1 MSDMTMDYTGDAS
14 QAEEAIQSP
23 ETCVPKSPSSPLL
36 HSKVKSEDGSDIE
49 TKHKAP
55 EGGRL
60 QFYFD
65 GKIVLE
71 LNDRRENGKTWWVP
85 VTQKTYWPPPP
96 PSCSTPGSTVRQ
108 ESSAS
113 FSVSDESSVQ
123 SQSSPWLRETRW
135 KNPNPTNKRTTS
147 DVVTSD
153 VEGFMFA
160 LKGRERCR
168 YQWSQRRRPFR
179 SIEQCHVGPNSECV
193 QCKVGWRKKSLAR
206 PSVSAITSRLLEK
219 ALSKKMV
226 ASAVPI
232 ERIETLV
239 SPRKRLLRDMEKVRL
254 HDKSSSPSSSVLKKA
269 KALMPATPLPTHS
282 AAAMAA
288 AAAAAVAH
296 SLQPSKVYDRQSSYS
311 IDSLLNKER
320 QEEAAAAS
328 CSSSFLRS
336 LLRKAPPLA
345 TNVQAVNGVRNKSL
359 VSHQRRDGAISLAGG
374 SRPLQPPVW
383 LPYPV
388 TAFPPPNSLAPG
400 SSATLAAR
408 PGPSSSR
415 RESLGN
421 RLPRVPTPPDC
432 NDDHDDDV
440 PLNLTIRRAREH
452 S

>member
-1 MSDMTMDYTGDAS
+1 MLLEHS
-14 QAEEAIQSP
+14 QLTSVYRGTLICFKLTSI
-23 ETCVPKSPSSPLL
+23 VL
-36 HSKVKSEDGSDIE
+36 HIIITISY
-49 TKHKAP
+49 
-55 EGGRL
+55 
-60 QFYFD
+60 YFTD

-135 KNPNPTNKRTTS
+135 KNPNPTKKRTP
-147 DVVTSD
+147 SD
-153 VEGFMFA
+153 VEGFVFA
-160 LKGRERCR
+160 IKGRERCR
-168 YQWSQRRRPFR
+168 SQWRQRRRPFR
-179 SIEQCHVGPNSECV
+179 LTEQCHLGPNSECG
-193 QCKVGWRKKSLAR
+193 QCKVQWKKKSLAR
-206 PSVSAITSRLLEK
+206 SGIASITPRLVEK
-219 ALSKKMV
+219 ALSKKMLTT
-226 ASAVPI
+226 AAPI
-232 ERIETLV
+232 ERMETLV

-254 HDKSSSPSSSVLKKA
+254 NDKSSNSSSNVLKKA

-288 AAAAAVAH
+288 AAAAAAAAH

-336 LLRKAPPLA
+336 LLRKAPQPALNA
-345 TNVQAVNGVRNKSL
+345 PTVVNGVRNKSL
-359 VSHQRRDGAISLAGG
+359 VSHQRPRDGAVSSVGG

-383 LPYPV
+383 LPYP
-388 TAFPPPNSLAPG
+388 TPFPPPPSNSLASG
-400 SSATLAAR
+400 SSAAALTAR
-408 PGPSSSR
+408 PGPSSSSR
-415 RESLGN
+415 RESLGE
-421 RLPRVPTPPDC
+421 RLPRVPTPPDY
-432 NDDHDDDV
+432 NDGDDDV

>member
-1 MSDMTMDYTGDAS
+1 MHKHS
-14 QAEEAIQSP
+14 QVSLCLLIEACLENSHIHFVSY
-23 ETCVPKSPSSPLL
+23 
-36 HSKVKSEDGSDIE
+36 
-49 TKHKAP
+49 HK
-55 EGGRL
+55 L
-60 QFYFD
+60 IVSYYLTD

-135 KNPNPTNKRTTS
+135 KNPNPTKKRTP
-147 DVVTSD
+147 SD
-153 VEGFMFA
+153 VEGFVFA
-160 LKGRERCR
+160 IKSRERCR
-168 YQWSQRRRPFR
+168 CQWSQRRRPFR
-179 SIEQCHVGPNSECV
+179 LTEQCHLGPNSECG
-193 QCKVGWRKKSLAR
+193 QCKVQWKKKGLAR
-206 PSVSAITSRLLEK
+206 PTVAAIAPRLLEK
-219 ALSKKMV
+219 ALSKKMM
-226 ASAVPI
+226 ATAVPI
-232 ERIETLV
+232 ERMETLV

-254 HDKSSSPSSSVLKKA
+254 NDKSSHSSSNVLKKA

-288 AAAAAVAH
+288 AAAAAMAH

-336 LLRKAPPLA
+336 LLRKAPQPA
-345 TNVQAVNGVRNKSL
+345 PNIPTVVNGVRNKSL
-359 VSHQRRDGAISLAGG
+359 VSHQRPRDATVSSVGG

-383 LPYPV
+383 LPYP
-388 TAFPPPNSLAPG
+388 TPFPPPPNSMTPG

-408 PGPSSSR
+408 PGPSSSSR
-415 RESLGN
+415 RETLGD
-421 RLPRVPTPPDC
+421 RSSRVPTPPDY
-432 NDDHDDDV
+432 DGDDDV